1 MPDQIAIERSPDDAT
16 AARAAD
22 LLAEGFLVVLPTET
36 VYGLFADAS
45 GQGRERLAALLGEE
59 TSAGSAWHAPD
70 PEQVIRRLALTR
82 PEHLRLVLRL
92 MPGPL
97 GIVTEIPGAPAA
109 RVPDHDFTR
118 TVLRLAQRRGVE
130 AVAARLP
137 GGAPDAGAILRDA
150 SLRER
155 LEAAGVRL
163 VVDTGPPRLGRPS
176 TVAKLL
182 GSGGHEIV
190 REGALPAREVA
201 RKSRRVV
208 LFVCTGNTCRSP
220 MAAAV
225 ARTLLAGDT
234 GAEARSAGLGA
245 VAGAAM
251 TPEARIALR
260 AIGIEPGRH
269 ASRPLT
275 PADIAA
281 ADEIYALTRDHLRAI
296 RSAYPEARDRTALLD
311 PSGGDVDDP
320 VGGPQAVYDETCRR
334 LRDLVGQRLGAGTPG
349 GAARH
354 GA

>member
-1 MPDQIAIERSPDDAT
+1 MPEPIAIERSPDDAT

-36 VYGLFADAS
+36 VYGLFAAAR
-45 GQGRERLAALLGEE
+45 GAGRERLGALLGTEA
-59 TSAGSAWHAPD
+59 SDGAAWHAPD
-70 PEQVIRRLALTR
+70 PDRVVDRLVITR
-82 PEHLRLVLRL
+82 PEHLRLVRRL

-97 GIVTEIPGAPAA
+97 GIVGEPPGAPAA
-109 RVPDHDFTR
+109 RVPDHEFTR
-118 TVLRLAQRRGVE
+118 AVLRQAQERGVE
-130 AVAARLP
+130 VVAARLP
-137 GGAPDAGAILRDA
+137 GGAPDAGVIDRDA
-150 SLRER
+150 ALRAQ
-155 LEAAGVRL
+155 LEAGGVRL

-176 TVAKLL
+176 TVVRLL
-182 GSGGHEIV
+182 GSGGHEII

-201 RKSRRVV
+201 RRSRRVV

-225 ARTLLAGDT
+225 ARTQLAGDS

-245 VAGAAM
+245 MAGAPM
-251 TPEARIALR
+251 TPEARMALR

-269 ASRPLT
+269 AARPLT
-275 PADIAA
+275 QADIAA
-281 ADEIYALTRDHLRAI
+281 ADEIYALTRAHLQAI

-311 PSGGDVDDP
+311 PTGSDVDDP
-320 VGGPQAVYDETCRR
+320 VGGPQTVYDETCRR

-349 GAARH
+349 GVARH